1 MGIIAVL
8 LYVFFCLIHKRKCKE
23 RSSILDTSYP
33 KDLSLY
39 LIWEFYKI
47 DYWWSCPCL
56 ATEMY
61 LRQLLYNNYFIQTF
75 IFSPANLWYFSFVEC
90 V

>member
-1 MGIIAVL
+1 MC
-8 LYVFFCLIHKRKCKE
+8 FFCLIHKRKCKE
-23 RSSILDTSYP
+23 WSSILDTSYP

-39 LIWEFYKI
+39 LIREFYKI

-61 LRQLLYNNYFIQTF
+61 LRQLLYNDYFIQTF
-75 IFSPANLWYFSFVEC
+75 FLQLIQRLFYTDIFSPANL
-90 V
+90 